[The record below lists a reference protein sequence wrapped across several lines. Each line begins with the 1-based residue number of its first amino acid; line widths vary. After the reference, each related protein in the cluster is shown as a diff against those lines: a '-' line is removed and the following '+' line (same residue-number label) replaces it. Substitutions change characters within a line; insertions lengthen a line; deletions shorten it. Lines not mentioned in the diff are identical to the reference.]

1 LRLSHVGVI
10 RIRRQDGCLLTVA
23 ARVTRVVEHVN
34 KLGDAFS
41 RSARVRESRI
51 YRAHMP
57 PSIKNHAINHAIE
70 RSWPR
75 VITLCHEIILPE
87 NFANVHGLLETEYR
101 MAYYIIMAFI

>member
-10 RIRRQDGCLLTVA
+10 RIKRQDGCLLTVA

-41 RSARVRESRI
+41 RSTRVRESRI

-57 PSIKNHAINHAIE
+57 PCIKNHAINHAIE

-75 VITLCHEIILPE
+75 VITLCHEIIHSAGELCKRPRNYWKLNIE
-87 NFANVHGLLETEYR
+87 WH
-101 MAYYIIMAFI
+101 YIII